1 MHAPHV
7 QTQLNPS
14 FSEEASTSL
23 PWLILPPRSQPRLWL
38 MEHPSMSGC
47 PLCLSGSTPFLAT
60 LPHSF
65 IRVGFNSPKT
75 HALAALLAIHFSP
88 KHFKPG
94 LHPSAE
100 FQEPKLGG
108 TYRMAWP
115 WFWWAEGYWVLP
127 EELGEPPAYPFAGIV
142 GKQIG

>member
-1 MHAPHV
+1 
-7 QTQLNPS
+7 
-14 FSEEASTSL
+14 
-23 PWLILPPRSQPRLWL
+23 

-47 PLCLSGSTPFLAT
+47 PVCLSGSTPFLAT